1 MIALTTQSISIG
13 VRRLAWYT
21 FLMLFRSACRQTIS
35 SEPHPLGACS
45 TLTVLLRRTTMSNR
59 HLVQLP
65 KARLLAAGVLLTV
78 LMCALFPG
86 DSLGRDNAIFQQ
98 FTQHIGRQI
107 HKDKQ
112 AFAQANTCVSWFY
125 KARKSPPP
133 TVQGI
138 GWNPTPSS
146 QLEVD
151 CLRRY
156 PSGMD
161 DARADLAKT
170 QSVLSVSLTFYQF
183 ALVADRNDDAI
194 YSPVELRDLLRSL
207 SLSYHD
213 GDPTPKQAAALTE
226 RFDSWYHRGN
236 IDALMQGMTDLY
248 ERGYRVTPSDR
259 VELDRV
265 MG

>member
-1 MIALTTQSISIG
+1 MI
-13 VRRLAWYT
+13 VHWPRVYVLA
-21 FLMLFRSACRQTIS
+21 A
-35 SEPHPLGACS
+35 GAFF
-45 TLTVLLRRTTMSNR
+45 TVLL
-59 HLVQLP
+59 
-65 KARLLAAGVLLTV
+65 
-78 LMCALFPG
+78 CALLPG
-86 DSLGRDNAIFQQ
+86 DSWGRDDTIFEQ

-125 KARKSPPP
+125 KAGKTPPP

-138 GWNPTPSS
+138 GWNASPSS
-146 QLEVD
+146 QIEAD
-151 CLRRY
+151 CLRNY

-161 DARADLAKT
+161 DARDDLAKT
-170 QSVLSVSLTFYQF
+170 QALLSVSLTFYEF

-194 YSPVELRDLLRSL
+194 YSPAELQDLLRSL
-207 SLSYHD
+207 TLSSHD
-213 GDPTPKQAAALTE
+213 GDPTPKQVTALME
-226 RFDSWYHRGN
+226 RFDSWYRSRN
-236 IDALMQGMTDLY
+236 MDALMQGMSDLY

>member
-1 MIALTTQSISIG
+1 
-13 VRRLAWYT
+13 
-21 FLMLFRSACRQTIS
+21 MLFRPVMVQWPKVRLFAA
-35 SEPHPLGACS
+35 GVV
-45 TLTVLLRRTTMSNR
+45 LTVLI
-59 HLVQLP
+59 
-65 KARLLAAGVLLTV
+65 
-78 LMCALFPG
+78 CALSPG
-86 DSLGRDNAIFQQ
+86 NSLGKDNAIFQQ

-112 AFAQANTCVSWFY
+112 AFAQASACVSWFY
-125 KARKSPPP
+125 QLKKTPPP

-138 GWNPTPSS
+138 GWKPTSSS

-151 CLRRY
+151 CLRNY

-161 DARADLAKT
+161 DARNDLAKT
-170 QSVLSVSLTFYQF
+170 QALLSVSLTFYEF

-194 YSPVELRDLLRSL
+194 YSPVELQDLFRSL
-207 SLSYHD
+207 TLSYHD
-213 GDPTPKQAAALTE
+213 AEPTLKQVTALTE
-226 RFDSWYHRGN
+226 RFDNWYRN
-236 IDALMQGMTDLY
+236 RNMDALMQGMSDLY